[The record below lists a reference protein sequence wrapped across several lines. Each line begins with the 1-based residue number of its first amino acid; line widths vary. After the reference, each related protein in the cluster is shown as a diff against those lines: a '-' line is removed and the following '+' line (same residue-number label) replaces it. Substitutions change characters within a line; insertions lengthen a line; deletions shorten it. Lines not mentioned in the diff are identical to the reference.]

1 MKKDGFINGA
11 IIVST
16 LIIITKLLGVLYVIP
31 FYSLVGDEGGA
42 LYGYAYTIY
51 AFFISL
57 STAGIPLAISRVVS
71 EYYALGFYNTKQ
83 KAFVLFRRL
92 ALLFGFIFFLIM
104 FFLAP
109 FLAHFIIGE
118 VVGGNSIED
127 VTFVIRVI
135 SIAILFVPILSI
147 YRGYFE
153 GHRFMK
159 APSISQVIEQVVRII
174 IIIFGCLIGVKLF
187 RFNLKQTVAIAL
199 VGASVG
205 ALVSLIFL
213 SYKYINNKKKFNDK
227 IRKVNEP
234 IISNKNIVKKV
245 LFYALPFIMIDI
257 YKSLYNYVDMFSVVK
272 ALVKYANYTALDAE
286 SIYSMLSTWCVKFN
300 MIILSISSGF
310 VVSLVPN
317 LTESF
322 VKNNKKDINS
332 KVVLSFSLLLFIII
346 PITFGIS
353 FLSKPIWYLFYGKSL
368 FGPDILSV
376 YIFVGLFASIFTF
389 LITILQ
395 VFKDYKILI
404 VCLLSGILTKII
416 LNINLLRTFYSIGF
430 SPYYGVVFATILGYL
445 VSIVICLIVLFKKY
459 NINFEVL
466 FKRFIDIICASLI
479 MIIVLYFF
487 KLFVPIVSSNRI
499 LNLLIICFYGLL
511 GCIIYLCYSY
521 FTGLLDSVLGK
532 NRLKEIIKRLKIK

>member
-227 IRKVNEP
+227 
-234 IISNKNIVKKV
+234 
-245 LFYALPFIMIDI
+245 
-257 YKSLYNYVDMFSVVK
+257 
-272 ALVKYANYTALDAE
+272 
-286 SIYSMLSTWCVKFN
+286 
-300 MIILSISSGF
+300 
-310 VVSLVPN
+310 
-317 LTESF
+317 
-322 VKNNKKDINS
+322 
-332 KVVLSFSLLLFIII
+332 
-346 PITFGIS
+346 
-353 FLSKPIWYLFYGKSL
+353 
-368 FGPDILSV
+368 
-376 YIFVGLFASIFTF
+376 
-389 LITILQ
+389 
-395 VFKDYKILI
+395 
-404 VCLLSGILTKII
+404 
-416 LNINLLRTFYSIGF
+416 
-430 SPYYGVVFATILGYL
+430 
-445 VSIVICLIVLFKKY
+445 
-459 NINFEVL
+459 
-466 FKRFIDIICASLI
+466 
-479 MIIVLYFF
+479 
-487 KLFVPIVSSNRI
+487 RI
-499 LNLLIICFYGLL
+499 
-511 GCIIYLCYSY
+511 
-521 FTGLLDSVLGK
+521 
-532 NRLKEIIKRLKIK
+532 